1 MTLYSRHFVRFNSF
15 QREKT
20 LRKVHDPFRKFCDKA
35 GMSRVKTPAPQAATR
50 PKSRDAVQWPKSNG
64 ETGERATTCVRNV
77 PAVRRAPGATMSNC
91 TETASLARDWAP
103 SGGMAPE
110 KSSSSLQVPNRD
122 RLASVIVDKIL
133 PRLHLLHH
141 DLSARDAE
149 KAFSRRQIVDF
160 SEILIDDNGVAVQ
173 QYLQNMR
180 DCGHSEETLF
190 LGLMSESAR
199 YLGVLWEDDSR
210 TFIEV
215 TIGVA
220 RLQRVL
226 CEFNAAF
233 APTCADSQRR
243 VLLCALAGER
253 HDFGLDM
260 VACFMRHAA
269 WDVDLQKEC
278 KAQDVANAVAHEH
291 FAIVGLT
298 LSAGSGLE
306 SLCRAIQAAR
316 AASINPAIG
325 VLVGGPVFRANPDL
339 VSQVGADAM
348 ATDAASARLLAKR
361 LLLRQQS
368 SEAAPDHASWRVAL
382 AHRPPS
388 FFGTRSNGA
397 ATR

>member
-1 MTLYSRHFVRFNSF
+1 MFL
-15 QREKT
+15 Q
-20 LRKVHDPFRKFCDKA
+20 LR
-35 GMSRVKTPAPQAATR
+35 G
-50 PKSRDAVQWPKSNG
+50 
-64 ETGERATTCVRNV
+64 
-77 PAVRRAPGATMSNC
+77 RRGPTMSNS
-91 TETASLARDWAP
+91 TEMESPARDVGS
-103 SGGMAPE
+103 SGGATAQ
-110 KSSSSLQVPNRD
+110 KSTAGLQGPNRD
-122 RLASVIVDKIL
+122 HLASVIVDKIL
-133 PRLHLLHH
+133 PQLHLLHH
-141 DLSARDAE
+141 DLSASEAE

-160 SEILIDDNGVAVQ
+160 SEILIGDDGRAVQ
-173 QYLQNMR
+173 QYLQEMR

-199 YLGVLWEDDSR
+199 YLGALWEDDSR

-215 TIGVA
+215 TIGMA

-233 APTCADSQRR
+233 APTCADGRQR

-269 WDVDLQKEC
+269 WEVDLLKEC
-278 KAQDVANAVAHEH
+278 KAQDVANAVAHER

-306 SLCRAIQAAR
+306 ALCRAIQAAR

-325 VLVGGPVFRANPDL
+325 VLVGGPLFRANPDL
-339 VSQVGADAM
+339 VTQVGADAM

-368 SEAAPDHASWRVAL
+368 SEAAADHDALRSAL
-382 AHRPPS
+382 ARRAP
-388 FFGTRSNGA
+388 FTRSGRSNEA